1 MRTARLQSNDL
12 GRADHFFG
20 ELLFKD
26 SIKDVEK
33 PPAIESTKAPQA
45 NGGSLSVR
53 TDAKT
58 RFSDPPAPPPQQ
70 PLPEKPDVARTH
82 PFDPSSPSLKRSN
95 TERPRS
101 GPNTSPIRQE
111 PTSQIASLVEALTS
125 AKKEIDSQSARMRDL
140 EEMLQ
145 KERQA
150 RELAEELAKR
160 LELQSSE
167 GKTNGHVKAEGSV
180 IEEAFEPPSEI
191 SEEATTLTNG
201 ESIEL
206 ELAESKEVD
215 TKAISAS
222 TSLLEHQ
229 MGTMLVEMQQ
239 LRADMEAFKQ
249 RAETA
254 EAERDAG
261 RKTLAEMVQKIRSE
275 ESTGR
280 SSSTERAWSSAKGL
294 GSDLLNNSNAVNS
307 KLGPLLQ
314 KVGIANGSIVSPEET
329 GEQRKLAAGTLSRPP
344 GGHDP
349 LLYHATPYASM
360 LGVVLIGMGLMAYLN
375 GWQPPKVDR

>member
-1 MRTARLQSNDL
+1 
-12 GRADHFFG
+12 
-20 ELLFKD
+20 
-26 SIKDVEK
+26 
-33 PPAIESTKAPQA
+33 
-45 NGGSLSVR
+45 
-53 TDAKT
+53 
-58 RFSDPPAPPPQQ
+58 
-70 PLPEKPDVARTH
+70 
-82 PFDPSSPSLKRSN
+82 
-95 TERPRS
+95 
-101 GPNTSPIRQE
+101 
-111 PTSQIASLVEALTS
+111 
-125 AKKEIDSQSARMRDL
+125 MRDL

-191 SEEATTLTNG
+191 NEEATTLTNG
-201 ESIEL
+201 ESVEL
-206 ELAESKEVD
+206 ELAEGKEVD

-222 TSLLEHQ
+222 TSLLEHK
-229 MGTMLVEMQQ
+229 METMLVEMQE
-239 LRADMEAFKQ
+239 LKAHMEAFKQ

-254 EAERDAG
+254 EAERDAS

-275 ESTGR
+275 EPTGT
-280 SSSTERAWSSAKGL
+280 SSTERAWSSAKGL

>member
-1 MRTARLQSNDL
+1 
-12 GRADHFFG
+12 
-20 ELLFKD
+20 
-26 SIKDVEK
+26 
-33 PPAIESTKAPQA
+33 
-45 NGGSLSVR
+45 
-53 TDAKT
+53 
-58 RFSDPPAPPPQQ
+58 
-70 PLPEKPDVARTH
+70 
-82 PFDPSSPSLKRSN
+82 
-95 TERPRS
+95 
-101 GPNTSPIRQE
+101 
-111 PTSQIASLVEALTS
+111 
-125 AKKEIDSQSARMRDL
+125 MRDL

-191 SEEATTLTNG
+191 NEKDTTLRNG
-201 ESIEL
+201 ESVEL